1 MIIKDKLFLFDKII
15 NNYHNKQRLC
25 LERAKQ
31 HDYFAQYIVL
41 TNKGTKQ

>member
-1 MIIKDKLFLFDKII
+1 MISENKNFLFGKII